1 MRISDNSIKCTIR
14 KKPGLIIATY
24 RPGSSSSNSGQL
36 FKQGKG
42 RPLTRPGSSSSMT
55 SIGDSRDLV
64 SGGGPVSVSGSD
76 SGVEIPSSPGSD
88 SRSFPS
94 LPKVKTKDELL
105 MILNKIKK
113 DDSTLK
119 HDEMKLEDWK

>member
-55 SIGDSRDLV
+55 SIGDSRD
-64 SGGGPVSVSGSD
+64 GGGPVSVSGSD

-105 MILNKIKK
+105 MMLNKIKK

-119 HDEMKLEDWK
+119 HDEMRLEDWK